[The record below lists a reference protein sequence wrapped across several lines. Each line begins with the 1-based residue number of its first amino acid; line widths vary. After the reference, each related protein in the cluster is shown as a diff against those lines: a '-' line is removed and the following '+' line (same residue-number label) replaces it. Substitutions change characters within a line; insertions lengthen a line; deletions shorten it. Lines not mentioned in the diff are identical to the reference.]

1 MKRGKQTCEY
11 LKSVRR
17 KVAME
22 NDIPLVEREC
32 THEGDC
38 RGTCPYCEAE
48 VRYLEKELRKR
59 SQLGKAVT
67 VAGIALGSLAMT
79 SCQPQVV
86 GDVENTSQTD
96 SERVENVVTDSLLQ
110 NPDKPD
116 KDSNGEDLFMPWPG
130 FGEIIKT
137 VYQGCVETVSEDEY
151 ADKDTTS
158 DFPIIHWEDYE
169 SSEIDNEDT
178 L

>member
-1 MKRGKQTCEY
+1 MKQGKETCEY

-79 SCQPQVV
+79 ACQPQVV
-86 GDVENTSQTD
+86 GDVENTSPTD

-110 NPDKPD
+110 NPDEPD
-116 KDSNGEDLFMPWPG
+116 KADRDSMSISMSFS
-130 FGEIIKT
+130 FGEIIE
-137 VYQGCVETVSEDEY
+137 GDIEPVSEDVY
-151 ADKDTTS
+151 ADKDTAA
-158 DFPIIHWEDYE
+158 DFPLIHQDDYN

>member
-110 NPDKPD
+110 NSDEPDKAD
-116 KDSNGEDLFMPWPG
+116 RDSNGEDWFMHYESL
-130 FGEIIKT
+130 GEIIE
-137 VYQGCVETVSEDEY
+137 GDIEPVSEDVY
-151 ADKDTTS
+151 ADKDTAA
-158 DFPIIHWEDYE
+158 DFPLIHQDDYN